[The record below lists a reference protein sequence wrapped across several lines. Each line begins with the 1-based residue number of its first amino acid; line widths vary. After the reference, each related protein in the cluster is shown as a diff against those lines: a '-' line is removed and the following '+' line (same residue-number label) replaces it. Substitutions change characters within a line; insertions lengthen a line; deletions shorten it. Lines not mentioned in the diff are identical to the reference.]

1 MKRIFAIGDIHGCH
15 QTFAKLLLDEIQLRK
30 SDEIYCLGDYVDR
43 GPDSKGVVDLILELR
58 KAGHRIHTLRG
69 NHEQLMM
76 ESDMSPERFEHWW
89 QNGGDTT
96 LSSFHANRYG
106 DIDPMY
112 RDFFSRTKY
121 VIEKGKYIFVHA
133 GLDFRDEDIFENKE
147 AMLWIRDFEVD
158 EQKLGERMLI
168 HGHSP
173 RTTEVILAQKGNVRN
188 IDGGCCYPHRP
199 GQGNLFAL
207 EVRSKEYLFV
217 KNVDV

>member
-15 QTFAKLLLDEIQLRK
+15 ETFGKLLLDEIQLRK
-30 SDEIYCLGDYVDR
+30 SDEIYCVGDYIDR

-76 ESDMSPERFEHWW
+76 ESDLSPENFEHWCE
-89 QNGGDTT
+89 NGGDKT
-96 LSSFHANRYG
+96 LKSFQTRRYA
-106 DIDPMY
+106 DMNPMY
-112 RDFFSRTKY
+112 KDFFARTKY

-158 EQKLGERMLI
+158 DQKLGDRMLI

-173 RTTEVILAQKGNVRN
+173 RTAETIFAQTGNVRN
-188 IDGGCCYPHRP
+188 IDGGCVYPHRP
-199 GQGNLFAL
+199 GYGYLFAL
-207 EVRSKEYLFV
+207 EVRSGELIAV